1 MISSMTG
8 YGRGQ
13 IQAEEAGCTVEV
25 RSVNHR
31 YCDIA
36 SNLPKKLNLLE
47 GRVRKKVQDRF
58 ARGRF
63 DIFVTVDSF
72 NDSSK
77 ELKIDRHL
85 ARQYVRDLMLLKEEL
100 HLSGEVGIETLFQI
114 REILK
119 VEEREEDLE
128 KLWIIIE
135 KALDMALHSVEIMR
149 RNEGKTLQQ
158 DMISRIEGVRNYL
171 SRIKTRIPHVV
182 ADYRD
187 RLKERLDKLLD
198 QIEIDPER
206 LVREVVIYADRSDVT
221 EEITRLDS
229 HIEEFLKILQA
240 EEPVGRKLD
249 FLIQEMNREVNT
261 ISSKTSDLQISQAV
275 VEIKSELEKIREQI
289 QNIE

>member
-13 IQAEEAGCTVEV
+13 AQIEETGCTVEV

-31 YCDIA
+31 YCDIS
-36 SNLPKKLNLLE
+36 SNLPKKLSLLE
-47 GRVRKKVQDRF
+47 SRVRKKVQDRF

-63 DIFVTVDSF
+63 DIFVIVDSF
-72 NDSSK
+72 NSSSK
-77 ELKIDRHL
+77 ELKIDRDL
-85 ARQYVRDLMLLKEEL
+85 ARQYVRELMRLKEEL
-100 HLSGEVGIETLFQI
+100 HLSGEVGVETLFQI
-114 REILK
+114 REILR

-135 KALDMALHSVEIMR
+135 KALDIALGSVEAMR

-158 DMISRIEGVRNYL
+158 DILTRIEGVRHSL
-171 SRIKTRIPHVV
+171 GSVKRRIPQTVV
-182 ADYRD
+182 DYRD
-187 RLKERLDKLLD
+187 RLKERVDKLLD

-206 LVREVVIYADRSDVT
+206 LAREVVIYADRSDVT

-261 ISSKTSDLQISQAV
+261 ISSKTSDLQISQAI